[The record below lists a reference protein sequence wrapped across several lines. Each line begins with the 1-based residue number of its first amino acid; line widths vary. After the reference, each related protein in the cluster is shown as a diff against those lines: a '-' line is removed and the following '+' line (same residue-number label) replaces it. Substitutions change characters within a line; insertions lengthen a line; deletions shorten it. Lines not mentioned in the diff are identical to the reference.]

1 MGLDSHLSTFY
12 DRALKIINRYVLI
25 IAIICPVYTSNG
37 HDAWKE
43 RLIWIFISKQY
54 LGYCLTGVL

>member
-12 DRALKIINRYVLI
+12 DRALKIILNRYVLI
-25 IAIICPVYTSNG
+25 ITIICPVYTSNG

-43 RLIWIFISKQY
+43 RFGFSY
-54 LGYCLTGVL
+54 LNSI

>member
-25 IAIICPVYTSNG
+25 ITIICPVYTANG

-43 RLIWIFISKQY
+43 RFGFSY
-54 LGYCLTGVL
+54 LNSI

>member
-12 DRALKIINRYVLI
+12 DRALKIITCNRYVLI
-25 IAIICPVYTSNG
+25 ITIICPVYTSNG

-43 RLIWIFISKQY
+43 RFGFSNLNSI
-54 LGYCLTGVL
+54 